1 MQSWSDVKL
10 MQYLLLNHSIETSEF
25 GTVGNDLLVLNSISS
40 IADLSFGGSD
50 IVFLD
55 RAEGEYF
62 ILNFSFS
69 SYSAE
74 KDFIDVSNLFDLNS
88 TQISLGNKPYNEEL
102 TAYLLANQ
110 FFDASLNQNNLEID
124 INFDENKS
132 IAIHFL
138 GVNHVN
144 FGYSSFNEYQII
156 LSLIN
161 ANIFVF

>member
-1 MQSWSDVKL
+1 
-10 MQYLLLNHSIETSEF
+10 
-25 GTVGNDLLVLNSISS
+25 
-40 IADLSFGGSD
+40 
-50 IVFLD
+50 
-55 RAEGEYF
+55 
-62 ILNFSFS
+62 
-69 SYSAE
+69 
-74 KDFIDVSNLFDLNS
+74 
-88 TQISLGNKPYNEEL
+88 L